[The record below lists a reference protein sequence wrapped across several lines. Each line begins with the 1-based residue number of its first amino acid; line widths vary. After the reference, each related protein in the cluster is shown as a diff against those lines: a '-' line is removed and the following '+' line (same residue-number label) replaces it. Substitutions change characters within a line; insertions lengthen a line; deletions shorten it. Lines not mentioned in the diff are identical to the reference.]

1 MSEDAAMA
9 EKRRELDMTATFVVA
24 LVGTLLVIAI
34 VVALQAL
41 YYRTE
46 EKLYDEAYA
55 KPVLQVRKVKDEQLQ
70 LLASYSLPDRDKGR
84 IRIPIDRA
92 MEIVAREA
100 AAAKMTAAEK
110 VGGKR

>member
-1 MSEDAAMA
+1 MT

-24 LVGTLLVIAI
+24 IVGALLVIAI
-34 VVALQAL
+34 IVALQAL

-46 EKLYDEAYA
+46 EQLFEETYA
-55 KPVLQVRKVKDEQLQ
+55 KPVLQVRKVQDEQLQ
-70 LLASYSLPDRDKGR
+70 LLTSYSLPDREKGR

-100 AAAKMTAAEK
+100 AAAGTGAAER
-110 VGGKR
+110 VGGK